1 MKISHKIIALMGIT
15 LVTLFVAGI
24 GTGCTL
30 QSKVAQANRPPVIDQ
45 IIGPKAWLP
54 QTESPLT
61 CVASDPDGDNLTYT
75 WTADN
80 GTIKGAG
87 PTVTWMS
94 PGRDGIYN
102 ITLVVSDGRGG
113 STTMTQAER
122 VIFNADGSVS
132 QDAPVVLKIT
142 LPSTDVV
149 VDEVTGAKRV
159 RIWTASPVIALVDGA
174 DTRVLR
180 YTWTSSSGR
189 IQAKGL
195 NEGTASQVTWIAP
208 GAAGDY
214 TLDVVVND
222 NKGNSAKGIVNF
234 KVFCCGN

>member
-1 MKISHKIIALMGIT
+1 MKIPNIKTALIAIT
-15 LVTLFVAGI
+15 FTLLFVASI

-30 QSKVAQANRPPVIDQ
+30 QPKEQANRPPVIDQ

-61 CVASDPDGDNLTYT
+61 CMASDPDGDNLTYT

-80 GTIKGAG
+80 GTIKGSGSTITWISPAG
-87 PTVTWMS
+87 
-94 PGRDGIYN
+94 DGIYN

-113 STTMTQAER
+113 VTKTVQAER
-122 VIFNADGSVS
+122 VIFNADGSIS

-149 VDEVTGAKRV
+149 ADAVTSAKRV
-159 RIWTASPVIALVDGA
+159 RIWTASPVIAMVEGA
-174 DTRVLR
+174 DTKVLR
-180 YTWTSSSGR
+180 YVWTSSNGR

-195 NEGTASQVTWIAP
+195 NDGTASQVNWIAP

-222 NKGNSAKGIVNF
+222 NKGHSAKGTVSF

>member
-1 MKISHKIIALMGIT
+1 MKIPHIVTVLTGIT
-15 LVTLFVAGI
+15 LASLFVVST
-24 GTGCTL
+24 GTGCNL
-30 QSKVAQANRPPVIDQ
+30 QPKAEQPNRPPVIDQ

-80 GTIKGAG
+80 GTIKGSG
-87 PTVTWMS
+87 STITWMS
-94 PGRDGIYN
+94 PARDGLYN
-102 ITLVVSDGRGG
+102 ITLTVSDGRGG
-113 STTMTQAER
+113 TATMVQPER
-122 VIFNADGSVS
+122 VIFNADGSIS

-142 LPSTDVV
+142 LPSSDVV
-149 VDEVTGAKRV
+149 ADVVTAAKRV
-159 RIWTASPVIALVDGA
+159 RIWTASSVIAMVDGA
-174 DTRVLR
+174 ETKSLK
-180 YTWTSSSGR
+180 YLWTSSNGR

-195 NEGTASQVTWIAP
+195 NEGTASQVNWIAP

-222 NKGNSAKGIVNF
+222 NKGNSAKGTVNF